1 MKDKEL
7 YVAPATEVA
16 VMAGSQICA
25 GSGNEYDVNPSYP
38 IFDGE
43 QII

>member
-16 VMAGSQICA
+16 EMAGSQICA
-25 GSGNEYDVNPSYP
+25 GSPDLDVNPQYP